1 MFQPHYRPDP
11 RIPGM
16 GLGFFRDEVG
26 RHTVI
31 EHQGILP
38 GFNGQIYLAPDKGV
52 GVVGFTTGARN
63 AVVWL
68 AAEMARLLGD
78 LIGAPIAGVRT
89 NVPHHA
95 EIWGDLCG
103 WYKPIAQRSDTQA
116 LGLAGAGAEVRVR
129 RGRLVLRALS
139 PVPAI
144 YRGFLL
150 HPDDENDP
158 YAFRIGLE
166 EYDLGTGRWSSADTT
181 RRHGSTSAASSRS
194 PPSGSR
200 PGRRRTAPAEGTQR

>member
-1 MFQPHYRPDP
+1 
-11 RIPGM
+11 
-16 GLGFFRDEVG
+16 
-26 RHTVI
+26 
-31 EHQGILP
+31 
-38 GFNGQIYLAPDKGV
+38 
-52 GVVGFTTGARN
+52 
-63 AVVWL
+63 
-68 AAEMARLLGD
+68 MARLLGD